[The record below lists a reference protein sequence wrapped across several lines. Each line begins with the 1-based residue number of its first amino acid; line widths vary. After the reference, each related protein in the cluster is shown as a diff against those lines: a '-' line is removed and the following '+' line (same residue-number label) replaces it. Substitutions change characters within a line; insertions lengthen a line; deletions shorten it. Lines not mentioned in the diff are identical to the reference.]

1 MTMETNE
8 MLKNN
13 VELTVENTTGERYI
27 SESALIDSN
36 MLKKRSLVEC
46 DERLT
51 AGFIY

>member
-13 VELTVENTTGERYI
+13 VELTVENTAGEIYI

-36 MLKKRSLVEC
+36 MLKKRSLAEC

>member
-27 SESALIDSN
+27 AAKSIKSI
-36 MLKKRSLVEC
+36 K
-46 DERLT
+46 
-51 AGFIY
+51 